1 MIGACTVF
9 ILAVLAFGLSSRGLM
24 STMCENVELAALM
37 SGYSRQAVRIARGY
51 KLFAWA
57 ALTLF
62 LLATMM
68 GSLVEV
74 LRL

>member
-9 ILAVLAFGLSSRGLM
+9 ILSVLAFGLSSRGLM
-24 STMCENVELAALM
+24 STLRENIELVALM
-37 SGYSRQAVRIARGY
+37 SGYSSQAIRVAKGY

-57 ALTLF
+57 VLTLF

-68 GSLVEV
+68 GSLIEV